1 MRVAVTGTGGF
12 AGSHIARHLRSV
24 GMDVTAVVRR
34 ARADTLAS
42 LPHVDVQQ
50 ADLASGITF
59 SEPINALVH
68 CAAEI
73 PARCPDPDQLYAA
86 NVDAARNV
94 FSAALDAG
102 ATHII
107 FCSSMSAFG
116 TITADLVT
124 PQTSVSDPDSYG
136 RSKLAGETM
145 LDEMVA
151 ARPEV
156 GSVSLRLPGIVG
168 PGSHDN
174 FLSAAAGR
182 MLAGDQINARNPD
195 APFNNILPVASLARF
210 VEHLITHTLLGHT
223 RLTLAAQNAA
233 PIRQILAEIQAGAGT
248 DVPVAFGSGGH
259 SFLVSSKDACK
270 LGYQPPDACQAAR
283 QFGQD
288 CRDFKDL

>member
-1 MRVAVTGTGGF
+1 LRVAVTGAGGF
-12 AGSHIARHLRSV
+12 AGGHIARHLKSAGV
-24 GMDVTAVVRR
+24 DVTAVVRNVR
-34 ARADTLAS
+34 PDTSVSLA
-42 LPHVDVQQ
+42 HVDVQQ

-59 SEPINALVH
+59 SAPVNALVH

-73 PARCPDPDQLYAA
+73 PARCPDPDQMYAA

-116 TITADLVT
+116 TISADLVT
-124 PQTSVSDPDSYG
+124 PQTPVSAPDSYG
-136 RSKLAGETM
+136 RSKLAGEAM
-145 LDEMVA
+145 LDEIVA
-151 ARPEV
+151 TRPDV

-182 MLAGDQINARNPD
+182 MLAGDVVNARNPD
-195 APFNNILPVASLARF
+195 APFNNILPVANLARF
-210 VEHLITHTLLGHT
+210 VEHLVTHPLQGHT
-223 RLTLAAQNAA
+223 RLTLAARQPA

-248 DVPVAFGSGGH
+248 NVPVEFGPGGH

-270 LGYQPPDACQAAR
+270 LGYQPPHALQAAR

>member
-1 MRVAVTGTGGF
+1 MRVAVTGAGGF
-12 AGSHIARHLRSV
+12 AGGHIARHLKSA
-24 GMDVTAVVRR
+24 GMDVTGVVRSVR
-34 ARADTLAS
+34 PDTPAS
-42 LPHVDVQQ
+42 LGHVDVQQ
-50 ADLASGITF
+50 ADLASGISF
-59 SEPINALVH
+59 STPINALVH

-73 PARCPDPDQLYAA
+73 PARCPDADQLYAA

-94 FSAALDAG
+94 FSAAVEAG

-124 PQTSVSDPDSYG
+124 PQTPVSDPDSYG

-145 LDEMVA
+145 LDEMVT
-151 ARPEV
+151 ARPDV

-182 MLAGDQINARNPD
+182 MLAGDPVNARNPD
-195 APFNNILPVASLARF
+195 APFNNILPVRSLARF
-210 VEHLITHTLLGHT
+210 VGHLVSHPLQGHT
-223 RLTLAAQNAA
+223 RLTLAAEQPA

-248 DVPVAFGSGGH
+248 NVPVAFGTGGH
-259 SFLVSSKDACK
+259 SFLVSSKDASK
-270 LGYQPPDACQAAR
+270 LGYQPPDALQAAR

-288 CRDFKDL
+288 CRDFNGL

>member
-1 MRVAVTGTGGF
+1 MRIAVTGAGGF
-12 AGSHIARHLRSV
+12 AGGHIARHLKSA
-24 GMDVTAVVRR
+24 GMDVTAVIRSVRP
-34 ARADTLAS
+34 DTPVSLAS
-42 LPHVDVQQ
+42 IDVLQ
-50 ADLASGITF
+50 ADLASGVTF
-59 SEPINALVH
+59 STPINALVH

-116 TITADLVT
+116 TISADLVT
-124 PQTSVSDPDSYG
+124 PRTPVADPDSYG
-136 RSKLAGETM
+136 RSKLAGEAM
-145 LDEMVA
+145 LDEIVA
-151 ARPEV
+151 TRPDV

-168 PGSHDN
+168 AGSHDN

-182 MLAGDQINARNPD
+182 MLAGDAVNARNPD
-195 APFNNILPVASLARF
+195 APFNNILPVANLARF
-210 VEHLITHTLLGHT
+210 VEHLVSHPLQGHT
-223 RLTLAAQNAA
+223 RLTLAARNPA
-233 PIRQILAEIQAGAGT
+233 PICEILAEIQAGAGT
-248 DVPVAFGSGGH
+248 NVPVEFGTGGH
-259 SFLVSSKDACK
+259 SFLVSSDDACD
-270 LGYQPPDACQAAR
+270 LGYKPPDALQAAR